1 MFSSLSR
8 DKMYAKISGRP
19 PAQNLKS
26 ESVNLLLQNDGFN
39 KQEASDLPGQ
49 TP

>member
-1 MFSSLSR
+1 MSSSLSR
-8 DKMYAKISGRP
+8 DKMSAKISGRP
-19 PAQNLKS
+19 LAQNLKS
-26 ESVNLLLQNDGFN
+26 ESVNHLIQNGGFN